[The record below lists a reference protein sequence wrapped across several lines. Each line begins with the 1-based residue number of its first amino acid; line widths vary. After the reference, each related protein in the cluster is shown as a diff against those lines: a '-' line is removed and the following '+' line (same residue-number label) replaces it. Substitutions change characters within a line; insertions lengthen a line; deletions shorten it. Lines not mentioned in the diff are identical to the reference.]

1 MNVVMIVIV
10 PIIGNM
16 KELAAPTSIPPFATT
31 NAISPPDE
39 DNPTAV
45 RLEDNLLTP
54 CILEER

>member
-16 KELAAPTSIPPFATT
+16 NGLAAPTSIPPFATT

-45 RLEDNLLTP
+45 RVEDRLLTP
-54 CILEER
+54 CSLEER